1 MGTLHE
7 DKFTFLIIS
16 RPILFTMRHV
26 SDENC
31 RENQNRHNILNNF
44 LSENRTVYE
53 IMWKSIVQLGR
64 LKMTIWRMPIACWIP
79 KATNVHSE
87 YVILIVLHCNNGCTS
102 VSKCYVTRTLPVFLE
117 L

>member
-1 MGTLHE
+1 MHE

-31 RENQNRHNILNNF
+31 RENQNTQIILNNF
-44 LSENRTVYE
+44 LSESRTLYE
-53 IMWKSIVQLGR
+53 MMWNNIVQPGR
-64 LKMTIWRMPIACWIP
+64 LKMTIWRMPIACWIT

-87 YVILIVLHCNNGCTS
+87 YVIFIALQCSNGCTS
-102 VSKCYVTRTLPVFLE
+102 VPKYYVTRRCLSF
-117 L
+117 